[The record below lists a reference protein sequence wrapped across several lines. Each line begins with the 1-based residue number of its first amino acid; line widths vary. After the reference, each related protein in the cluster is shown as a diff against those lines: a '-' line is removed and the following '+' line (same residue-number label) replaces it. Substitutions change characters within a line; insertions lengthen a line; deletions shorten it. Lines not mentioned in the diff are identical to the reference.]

1 MYISLFSD
9 RNEEMELDL
18 REGLDLL
25 ANIAR
30 KGEKDAHTFVASFNK
45 HKIYLNMFMEHIRLF
60 LDTMEPTTIVLKRR
74 GIGGFEYRLFDEI
87 FLDRNRRSVG
97 LL

>member
-25 ANIAR
+25 ANVAR
-30 KGEKDAHTFVASFNK
+30 KGEKDAHKLIRNSSTFVASEN
-45 HKIYLNMFMEHIRLF
+45 NC
-60 LDTMEPTTIVLKRR
+60 
-74 GIGGFEYRLFDEI
+74 FETE
-87 FLDRNRRSVG
+87 RNWRFCVQQMY
-97 LL
+97 

>member
-25 ANIAR
+25 ANVAR
-30 KGEKDAHTFVASFNK
+30 KGEKDAH
-45 HKIYLNMFMEHIRLF
+45 
-60 LDTMEPTTIVLKRR
+60 
-74 GIGGFEYRLFDEI
+74 
-87 FLDRNRRSVG
+87 
-97 LL
+97 